1 MSRLLLG
8 VGGERLLV
16 PPGSAI
22 LGAEPLG
29 GTGQVGGAQIF
40 LELLITGMGSRNHG
54 INVARV
60 NKGQH

>member
-22 LGAEPLG
+22 LGAEPWG
-29 GTGQVGGAQIF
+29 GAGQVGGAQIF
-40 LELLITGMGSRNHG
+40 LGLLIKGMGSRNHG

-60 NKGQH
+60 TKGRH